1 MPRLFAFALALWF
14 APALLSAQTR
24 CWVYFKDRAGA
35 VPGSVSEQTRAA
47 REAQGLPVLQETDAF
62 PSAAY
67 CEAVRSLVHHP
78 LRVRSRWLNAVS
90 VEADRAEQERL
101 SRLPFVLTVIPV
113 AHLAAASQHNDSI
126 PALDK
131 GFSQIGGRWAA
142 QEGLTGKGVQ
152 IGLIDAGFLDADK
165 AETFRQL
172 FASGHIRAVRDF
184 ENPEHTDFFRKSGNQ
199 IDEHGASVLTLIAG
213 QQPGGMRFGGATEAS
228 FCLARTDNY
237 AKEYRHEEDLWL
249 NAMEWM
255 DSLGVRLINSSL
267 GYALG
272 YTDPKEN
279 HRPTEVD
286 GHTSAATRAVNMA
299 VEEKGITVVLSAG
312 NDGGN
317 PNWRFISMPADA
329 RGAIAV
335 GATYYQGWQ
344 KVGYSGIGPESLSYL
359 KPDVS
364 AFSLFGTSFSAPVVT
379 GGLACLMQK
388 FPNLKPARYADA
400 LHQSGH
406 LHSTPNN
413 YLGYGVPDLSRAAEV
428 LAGQP
433 HPVPVHRLKA
443 RGQAVVPVPPGEQPS
458 VIFFHKKDALHV
470 IKQGSL
476 NASEGR
482 FTIARLPEAVFT
494 TLATPDQVWEIEWE

>member
-1 MPRLFAFALALWF
+1 MSRLFVLVLGLWCIPAAL
-14 APALLSAQTR
+14 PAQTR
-24 CWVYFKDRAGA
+24 CWVYFTDRSGA
-35 VPGSVSEQTRAA
+35 VPGTVSDETCAA
-47 REAQGLPVLQETDAF
+47 RRAQGLPVIQETDAF
-62 PSAAY
+62 PSASY
-67 CEAVRSLVHHP
+67 CEAVQTLVRQP
-78 LRVRSRWLNAVS
+78 ICVRSRWLNAVS
-90 VEADRAEQERL
+90 VEADRVEQERL
-101 SRLPFVLTVIPV
+101 ARLPFVQAVVPV
-113 AHLAAASQHNDSI
+113 AHLVAASAASDSA

-131 GFSQIGGRWAA
+131 GFNQIGGRWAA

-165 AETFRQL
+165 AETFRTL

-184 ENPEHTDFFRKSGNQ
+184 ENPDHTDFFRKSGNQ
-199 IDEHGASVLTLIAG
+199 VDEHGASVLTLIAG
-213 QQPGGMRFGGATEAS
+213 QQPGGMRFGGATGAS

-237 AKEYRHEEDLWL
+237 AREYRHEEDLWL

-279 HRPTEVD
+279 HSPTDID
-286 GHTSAATRAVNMA
+286 GHTSAATRAVNTA

-317 PNWRFISMPADA
+317 PAWRFISMPADA
-329 RGAIAV
+329 RGAISV

-344 KVGYSGIGPESLSYL
+344 KVGYSGIGPESLPYL
-359 KPDVS
+359 KPDVA
-364 AFSLFGTSFSAPVVT
+364 AFSLFGTSFSAPVIT
-379 GGLACLMQK
+379 GGVACLMQK
-388 FPNLKPARYADA
+388 YPNLKPAQYADA
-400 LHQSGH
+400 LRQSAH
-406 LHSTPNN
+406 LQGAPNN
-413 YLGYGVPDLSRAAEV
+413 YLGYGVPDLHRAAEV

-433 HPVPVHRLKA
+433 HPVPTHKLKA
-443 RGQAVVPVPPGEQPS
+443 RGQAIIPVPPGGQS
-458 VIFFHKKDALHV
+458 AAIFFHKKDARHV
-470 IKQGSL
+470 LKQGSL

-482 FTIARLPEAVFT
+482 FTLARLPEAVIT